1 MVSLDE
7 LGLYLILGAF
17 AGTMAGLLGIGG
29 GLIIVPA
36 LAAIFVSQNLPG
48 DIIMHLAL
56 GTSLATIV
64 VTSLSS
70 IRTHHSHHA
79 VLWPIVRQLAPGIL
93 IGAWLGG
100 WLAGQMTTAWLKP
113 IFGIFEL
120 LVALHLLSGKQV
132 EEHKNLPGPV
142 VMNSAGG
149 LIGMISAIVGIGGGT
164 LTVPFL
170 VWNGTAI
177 RKAIATAA
185 ACGLP
190 IAVSG
195 ALSYAV
201 VGWGLPQLPEHTLG
215 YIHLPAFLGII
226 ITSALFA
233 PLGARLTHRLPV
245 QSLKKIFAFFLLLVA
260 AKLLTSEF

>member
-1 MVSLDE
+1 MANPDVLA
-7 LGLYLILGAF
+7 LYLLLGAF

-36 LAAIFVSQNLPG
+36 LAAIYVSQNLPG

-64 VTSLSS
+64 ITSISS
-70 IRTHHSHHA
+70 VRSHHRHQA
-79 VLWPIVRQLAPGIL
+79 VLWPVAARLAPGIL

-100 WLAGQMTTAWLKP
+100 WLAGQLTTAWLKP
-113 IFGIFEL
+113 IFGVFEI

-132 EEHKNLPGPV
+132 EEHERLPGPLI
-142 VMNSAGG
+142 MNSAGG
-149 LIGMISAIVGIGGGT
+149 VIGTISAIVGIGGGT

-170 VWNGTAI
+170 VWHGTAI
-177 RKAIATAA
+177 RKAIATSA

-190 IAVSG
+190 IAISG
-195 ALSYAV
+195 SLSYAV
-201 VGWGLPQLPEHTLG
+201 AGWGNPQLPDHVLG
-215 YIHLPAFLGII
+215 YIHLPAFVGIVL
-226 ITSALFA
+226 TSALFA

-245 QSLKKIFAFFLLLVA
+245 QLLKKIFAVFLLLVA